1 VVIWKIIGVVVL
13 IWIALTLVGWL
24 FKMVIPVLVIGALL
38 FGVYALYKAS
48 SSKERNSV

>member
-1 VVIWKIIGVVVL
+1 MIWKIIIGVVL
-13 IWIALTLVGWL
+13 IWIALMLVGWL
-24 FKMVIPVLVIGALL
+24 FKMVIPVLVISALA